1 MPPPVSLTQETILT
15 EALALVREEGMES
28 LSARRLASRLGCS
41 VAPLYRVWG
50 SMDELVRGT
59 FRRILEL
66 LEERASR
73 CSTGMAFRDVGLGR
87 VLFARDEPRLYRAL
101 FQESSLSREARRGFF
116 EQVEESMGREPP
128 LDRLSPLRR
137 RALLEELTA
146 YTHGLALLCMEG
158 EVAELDDEVLNR
170 RIGRVGWAVIRS
182 FLEER
187 RPEAEEK
194 EGAS

>member
-1 MPPPVSLTQETILT
+1 MPPPVSLTRETILA
-15 EALALVREEGMES
+15 EALALVRAEGLES
-28 LSARRLASRLGCS
+28 LTARRLAARLGCS
-41 VAPLYRVWG
+41 VAPLYRTWG

-59 FRRILEL
+59 LRRIREL
-66 LEERASR
+66 LEGRTAR

-101 FQESSLSREARRGFF
+101 FQESPLSREARRGFF

-182 FLEER
+182 FLEEPG
-187 RPEAEEK
+187 PER
-194 EGAS
+194 EGGGA

>member
-1 MPPPVSLTQETILT
+1 MPPPVSLTRETILA
-15 EALALVREEGMES
+15 EALALVRAEGLES
-28 LSARRLASRLGCS
+28 LTARRLAARLGCS
-41 VAPLYRVWG
+41 VAPLYRTWG

-59 FRRILEL
+59 LRRIREL
-66 LEERASR
+66 LEGRTAR

-101 FQESSLSREARRGFF
+101 FQESPLSREARRGFF

-158 EVAELDDEVLNR
+158 EVADVRDEALNG
-170 RIGRVGWAVIRS
+170 RIGRVGRAVIRS
-182 FLEER
+182 FLEE
-187 RPEAEEK
+187 PELEREAG
-194 EGAS
+194 GA